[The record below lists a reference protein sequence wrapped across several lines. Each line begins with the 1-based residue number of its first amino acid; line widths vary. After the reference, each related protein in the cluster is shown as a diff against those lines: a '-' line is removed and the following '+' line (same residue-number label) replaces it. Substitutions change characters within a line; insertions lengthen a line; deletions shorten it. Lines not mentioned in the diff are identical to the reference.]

1 MFAGSRRRTRT
12 PSTVSHPA
20 RARGAVD
27 TTVTSWPAAWRPLA
41 RCPTTI
47 SAPPR
52 TSGGYRFDT
61 RQILTLPAPPTLR
74 GRNRGKKGEDLARS
88 EPQPGELR
96 HLRLGRLERREYD
109 PVRLGLAQ
117 LTQRPHREAQELAAG
132 LPGEDPDRL
141 QAELP
146 QREIGKL
153 GGLAGAVKGHAL
165 DATIRE
171 EAQALAQGL
180 PRPTIEVQRVHD
192 VGVAESGLLGE
203 PLRGQYVLQPL
214 PGPGLARE
222 LRDFDKAFPGQSL
235 EVKVGQPEGDA
246 QPLRKIPLREGP
258 TLADGGQD
266 LEFTLALALHGD
278 VQKMNTAPAQGS
290 RKKAPAPA
298 RSYSVMMDEPEPRN

>member
-88 EPQPGELR
+88 EPQPGE
-96 HLRLGRLERREYD
+96 
-109 PVRLGLAQ
+109 
-117 LTQRPHREAQELAAG
+117 
-132 LPGEDPDRL
+132 DPDRL

-192 VGVAESGLLGE
+192 VGVAEAGLLGE